1 MSTKSIKP
9 KIAFFDFACCEG
21 CQLTVADALQTH
33 LELLGAV
40 EIVNFREV
48 MSEKSD
54 DYFIAFVEGSCTRT
68 SDEARLKVIR
78 ENAQILVALGACAH
92 IGGVNAIRTGLDI
105 AGVRRYVYGEKAM
118 LFETNSAK
126 PIDAVVPVDAS
137 IPGCPIDR
145 EEFVRTV
152 KALLL
157 GRIPVL
163 HDYPVCVECKMK
175 ENVCLYTIDKTCLG
189 PITRAGCG
197 AICPTF
203 GVGCE
208 GCRGLISNPNIP
220 ALKEVFSE
228 NGFDEKTLMEK
239 MRIFLSYQTMES
251 ES

>member
-1 MSTKSIKP
+1 MSSKSAKP
-9 KIAFFDFACCEG
+9 KVAFFDFTCCEG

-33 LELLGAV
+33 LDLLGAV

-54 DYFIAFVEGSCTRT
+54 NYAIAFVEGSCTRT
-68 SDEARLKVIR
+68 SDEVRLQTIR

-92 IGGVNAIRTGLDI
+92 IGGVNALRSELDV
-105 AGVRRYVYGEKAM
+105 AGVKRYVYGDKAK
-118 LFETNSAK
+118 LFDTDSVR
-126 PIDAVVPVDAS
+126 PIDTVVPVDAY

-157 GRIPVL
+157 GREPTL
-163 HDYPVCVECKMK
+163 PDYPICVECKLR
-175 ENVCLYTIDKTCLG
+175 ENVCLYTIEKTCLG
-189 PITRAGCG
+189 LITRAGCN
-197 AICPTF
+197 ALCPTY
-203 GVGCE
+203 GMGCE
-208 GCRGLISNPNIP
+208 GCRGLISNPNIT

-228 NGFDEKTLMEK
+228 NGLDEITLMEK

>member
-1 MSTKSIKP
+1 MASTIP
-9 KIAFFDFACCEG
+9 KARIAFFDFTCCEG
-21 CQLTVADALQTH
+21 CQLAVADALQTH
-33 LELLGAV
+33 LDLLEAV

-54 DYFIAFVEGSCTRT
+54 DYMIAFVEGSCTRM

-78 ENAQILVALGACAH
+78 ENTQILVALGACAH

-118 LFETNSAK
+118 FFETDSAR
-126 PIDAVVPVDAS
+126 PIDAVVPVDAY
-137 IPGCPIDR
+137 IPGCPIDLD
-145 EEFVRTV
+145 EFVRTV

-157 GRIPVL
+157 GRIPIL

-208 GCRGLISNPNIP
+208 GCRGLISNPNIRS
-220 ALKEVFSE
+220 LKEVFSE

-239 MRIFLSYQTMES
+239 MKIFLSYQTMES